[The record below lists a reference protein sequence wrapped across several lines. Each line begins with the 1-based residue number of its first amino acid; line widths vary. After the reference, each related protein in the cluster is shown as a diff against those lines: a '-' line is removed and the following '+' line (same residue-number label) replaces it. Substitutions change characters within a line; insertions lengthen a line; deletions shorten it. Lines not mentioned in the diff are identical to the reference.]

1 MAIGEYQF
9 RDVFLDDAIPPI
21 VPKDLFEKV
30 QKRREKNKKAPARHK
45 ADDDYIL
52 ITKLFCGECG
62 AFMIGESGTSH
73 TGKIYRYYKCANT
86 KKKKSCKKKPV
97 KKDWIEDLVV
107 NYTMKLVM
115 NDEIMEWLIDT
126 LFEVQKKESS
136 LLPTLRKQ
144 LAEVEKGIT
153 NMVNAIQA
161 GVLTESTQRRLVE
174 LEERKHDLEISI
186 IQEEMQHPLL
196 TREQLAFF
204 MYRFREIDISKKEQR
219 QRLIDCFV
227 NAVYLYDDRVVL
239 TFNYK
244 DDGKTVT
251 LQEIEGSD
259 LFVISAYKKARP

>member
-1 MAIGEYQF
+1 M
-9 RDVFLDDAIPPI
+9 
-21 VPKDLFEKV
+21 
-30 QKRREKNKKAPARHK
+30 
-45 ADDDYIL
+45 
-52 ITKLFCGECG
+52 
-62 AFMIGESGTSH
+62 
-73 TGKIYRYYKCANT
+73 
-86 KKKKSCKKKPV
+86 

-107 NYTMKLVM
+107 NHTMKLVM

-186 IQEEMQHPLL
+186 IQEEMQYPLL

-244 DDGKTVT
+244 DGGKTVT
-251 LQEIEGSD
+251 LQEVEGSD
-259 LFVISAYKKARP
+259 LFVLSAYKKARP